1 MNVTSRTPVLQPR
14 LPKKR
19 TESECGLVPCRDLFS
34 TYSSRARSFFPQ
46 TAARPRST
54 IRTPTAAFLSSTS
67 VFIFLLAARSRPTFD
82 AACRYSD
89 DRRFPTERSRL

>member
-46 TAARPRST
+46 TAARPRRYHPHPHGGISELYQCIHFFARGPLKAH
-54 IRTPTAAFLSSTS
+54 IRCSMS
-67 VFIFLLAARSRPTFD
+67 LL
-82 AACRYSD
+82 
-89 DRRFPTERSRL
+89 